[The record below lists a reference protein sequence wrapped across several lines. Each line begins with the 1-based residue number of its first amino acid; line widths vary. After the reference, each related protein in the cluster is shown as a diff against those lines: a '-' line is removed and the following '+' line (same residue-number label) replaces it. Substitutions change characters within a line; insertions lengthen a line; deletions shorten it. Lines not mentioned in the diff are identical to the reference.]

1 LPQVQVQV
9 QVADP
14 MANPQVLLVLANLGR
29 PRRPS
34 GAAAPYAEPILPNA
48 TVASAQL
55 AQVADRPVTEA
66 DLADLRRLQRASV
79 HTAEVVLAGE
89 ALDGAE
95 VNALAAGSCARV
107 ELFVTD
113 RIPRRQL
120 IWTDTSLAAALARR
134 LVEELSTLE
143 PDRLRRCARPE
154 CDLLFYDTTRS
165 RTRRWHAE
173 DPCGWRERQR
183 VHRLRTSSRVRPA
196 PPAPGAEAEAY
207 DSSQTLTE

>member
-1 LPQVQVQV
+1 
-9 QVADP
+9 VADP
-14 MANPQVLLVLANLGR
+14 IVNPQLLLLLANLGR

-34 GAAAPYAEPILPNA
+34 GAAAPYAEPILPDA

-55 AQVADRPVTEA
+55 AEVADRPVAEA

-79 HTAEVVLAGE
+79 DAAEAILAGE

-113 RIPRRQL
+113 GIPRRQL

-134 LVEELSTLE
+134 LVEELSALE
-143 PDRLRRCARPE
+143 PDRLRRCARPA

-183 VHRLRTSSRVRPA
+183 VHRLRTSS
-196 PPAPGAEAEAY
+196 
-207 DSSQTLTE
+207 

>member
-1 LPQVQVQV
+1 
-9 QVADP
+9 
-14 MANPQVLLVLANLGR
+14 VLLLLANLGR

-34 GAAAPYAEPILPNA
+34 GVAAPHAEPILPDA

-55 AQVADRPVTEA
+55 AEVVDQPVAAA
-66 DLADLRRLQRASV
+66 DLADLRRLQQAAV
-79 HTAEVVLAGE
+79 HTAEAILAGA
-89 ALDGAE
+89 ALDCAE
-95 VNALAAGSCARV
+95 INALAAGSYARI
-107 ELFVTD
+107 ELIVTT
-113 RIPRRQL
+113 RVPRRQL

-134 LVEELSTLE
+134 VIDELTALA

-183 VHRLRTSSRVRPA
+183 VHRQKTSR
-196 PPAPGAEAEAY
+196 
-207 DSSQTLTE
+207 

>member
-1 LPQVQVQV
+1 VR
-9 QVADP
+9 VADP
-14 MANPQVLLVLANLGR
+14 TANPQALLLLANLGR

-34 GAAAPYAEPILPNA
+34 RVAAPYAEPILPDA

-55 AQVADRPVTEA
+55 GEVVHQPVAAA

-79 HTAEVVLAGE
+79 RAADELIAGE
-89 ALDGAE
+89 ALDCAE

-107 ELFVTD
+107 ELVVTD
-113 RIPRRQL
+113 GVPRRRL
-120 IWTDTSLAAALARR
+120 AWTDTSLAAALARR
-134 LVEELSTLE
+134 LIEELNALE
-143 PDRLRRCARPE
+143 PDRLRRCARPA

-183 VHRLRTSSRVRPA
+183 VHRLRTSS
-196 PPAPGAEAEAY
+196 
-207 DSSQTLTE
+207 

>member
-1 LPQVQVQV
+1 MTWSPRPDVASSPQVRVAEPT
-9 QVADP
+9 ADP
-14 MANPQVLLVLANLGR
+14 QALLLLANLGR

-34 GAAAPYAEPILPNA
+34 GAAAPHAEPILPDA
-48 TVASAQL
+48 SVASAQL
-55 AQVADRPVTEA
+55 AGVVDQPVAAA

-79 HTAEVVLAGE
+79 HAAEAVLADE

-95 VNALAAGSCARV
+95 LNALAAGNCARIS
-107 ELFVTD
+107 LLVTEGG
-113 RIPRRQL
+113 PRRQL

-134 LVEELSTLE
+134 LIDELSALE

-183 VHRLRTSSRVRPA
+183 VHRLRTSS
-196 PPAPGAEAEAY
+196 
-207 DSSQTLTE
+207 